1 MPGVPWNQ
9 KNHGHGAS
17 QPTVDGSEILVHV
30 WVTPLKF
37 NSSPPKKG
45 GWKTILSNWE
55 GNFSGAMSN
64 FGGIPLFTKVP
75 FIPDC

>member
-37 NSSPPKKG
+37 NKK
-45 GWKTILSNWE
+45 KDHDVNS
-55 GNFSGAMSN
+55 
-64 FGGIPLFTKVP
+64 
-75 FIPDC
+75 